1 MSGCS
6 RHKLTHDDCA
16 ACLEW
21 LRRLAAARGFSDNV
35 SPNYSLPRRAPT
47 AYQYP
52 PLPRRVYVAAV
63 VRELWW
69 LGVAVSAAGAAVAL
83 VAWGGAW

>member
-1 MSGCS
+1 MSDHS
-6 RHKLTHDDCA
+6 TAEEYETLTGAPETYEALLNGVDAIDA
-16 ACLEW
+16 
-21 LRRLAAARGFSDNV
+21 RRKS
-35 SPNYSLPRRAPT
+35 YQLPRRAPV

-69 LGVAVSAAGAAVAL
+69 LGVAVGAAGVAIAR
-83 VAWGGAW
+83 VWGAL

>member
-1 MSGCS
+1 MTP
-6 RHKLTHDDCA
+6 K
-16 ACLEW
+16 
-21 LRRLAAARGFSDNV
+21 
-35 SPNYSLPRRAPT
+35 YQLPRRAPV

-69 LGVAVSAAGAAVAL
+69 LGVAVGAAGVAIAR
-83 VAWGGAW
+83 VWGAL